1 MKKWNEGKGRA
12 KDSVSEEWYDE
23 GFLKNRFIKNN
34 KSFHSQTAEQNTNT
48 SLLQTVYLHAQ
59 PKPVR
64 IGLQGHLIRISSLS
78 RFICNR
84 ENKITVGNMSS
95 SALGGT
101 VHFEQVNT
109 ANFLDDLMSLN
120 KQLELSDQHY

>member
-23 GFLKNRFIKNN
+23 GFLKNRFLKNN
-34 KSFHSQTAEQNTNT
+34 KSFHSDNRTKSNTG
-48 SLLQTVYLHAQ
+48 LLQTVHLHAQ
-59 PKPVR
+59 PKPVQ

-78 RFICNR
+78 QYTCHR
-84 ENKITVGNMSS
+84 ENRITVGNMSS

-101 VHFEQVNT
+101 VLF
-109 ANFLDDLMSLN
+109 SR
-120 KQLELSDQHY
+120 